1 MKALT
6 EDTIRKIFSD
16 TTFFKGQDYYENGH
30 VHGTVKLEDTL
41 FAQVMGGSPEPYE
54 VRALIKDSEINTKC
68 TCPVGNMCKHG
79 TALLLKWV
87 FEPSSFI
94 DADIFL
100 QSLDRMSKDEII
112 NMIARLIKQNP
123 SLINRFSREDGE
135 KPGINIDAISGKIAW
150 ITNGELDYSHIDD
163 AIFELDEIK
172 NIADRLKEENSFK
185 NAADIYFVLVEG
197 CVDAFD
203 EGADD
208 SGGGMGD
215 LAISCIRDFN
225 ECVEQINDPAYV
237 NRLLGKIMDLVKRE
251 DYGIEASDMLY
262 SVINDENIK
271 QVEEYFLEKLNEK
284 KTSASE
290 SSYRYNKEKSLGI
303 LTALYEKL
311 GKPDEKLR
319 LAREELVD
327 KEDYYRLAKILLEE
341 KRFEEAFDAVKK
353 GLIMPGESYNMNDIY
368 FDIARG
374 LIGVRPDLIDFNLAL
389 KVALDQ
395 LSRNFDE
402 RKYLEAKKIFEGIGK
417 SEDFRSAFYK
427 TIKNRSSAVLAL
439 LIDGEL
445 QAAID
450 TVCKEQDI
458 SQGTI
463 IAVSRAALD
472 KGMKQESA
480 MLTRTALE
488 RGRINDLLQVGELLK
503 VMIDVSEMPVLQ
515 SLCDRILKNKDREK
529 ALLLIPYFLKKSPE
543 LSVLLSK
550 NFMKDIPVEMVIKVA
565 LSVAH
570 KSPDEGAMLCRLRI
584 NDDILRSHVHY
595 DKAVQLL
602 TAVRDIYSGNEPEWQ
617 EFIRKFTAENKSKKK
632 LIEMVRKEFKVVL

>member
-6 EDTIRKIFSD
+6 EDAIKQIFGN
-16 TTFFKGQDYYENGH
+16 TTFIKGQDYYKNGH

-41 FAQVMGGSPEPYE
+41 FAQVIGSSSEPYE
-54 VRALIKDSEINTKC
+54 VRALIKDSEISSKC

-94 DADIFL
+94 DADMFL
-100 QSLDRMSKDEII
+100 QSLDGMSKAEII

-123 SLINRFSREDGE
+123 SLINQFSREDGE
-135 KPGINIDAISGKIAW
+135 KPGINTDAIAEKIGW
-150 ITNGELDYSHIDD
+150 ITHEELDYDHIDD
-163 AIFELDEIK
+163 AIYKLDEIK
-172 NIADRLKEENSFK
+172 NIADRLKEENSYK
-185 NAADIYFVLVEG
+185 DAAEMYFVLIEG

-208 SGGGMGD
+208 SNGSMGD
-215 LAISCIRDFN
+215 LAINCIKDFN
-225 ECVEQINDPAYV
+225 ECVDQMNDPAYN
-237 NRLLGKIMDLVKRE
+237 NRLLGKIMNLARIE
-251 DYGIEASDMLY
+251 DYGLETSDMLY
-262 SVINDENIK
+262 CVVNDENIK
-271 QVEEYFLEKLNEK
+271 KVEEYFLEKLNEK

-303 LTALYEKL
+303 LTGLYEKL
-311 GKPDEKLR
+311 GKPDERLR

-341 KRFEEAFDAVKK
+341 KRFEEAFDTVKK
-353 GLIMPGESYNMNDIY
+353 GLMMPGESYNMNDIY

-374 LIGVRPDLIDFNLAL
+374 LIGVRPDLIDFTLAL

-395 LSRNFDE
+395 LSRNFDD
-402 RKYLEAKKIFEGIGK
+402 RKYLEAKKIFEAIGK

-427 TIKNRSSAVLAL
+427 TSTNRSSAVLAM

-450 TVCKEQDI
+450 TVRTEPDI
-458 SQGTI
+458 SQGTVI
-463 IAVSRAALD
+463 TVSRAALD

-488 RGRINDLLQVGELLK
+488 RGRINDLLHVGELLK
-503 VMIDVSEMPVLQ
+503 VMIDVSDMPVLQ
-515 SLCDRILKNKDREK
+515 SLCDRILKNKDREN
-529 ALLLIPYFLKKSPE
+529 ALLLMPYLLKKSPE
-543 LSVLLSK
+543 LSALLAK
-550 NFMKDIPVEMVIKVA
+550 NFMNYIPVEMVIKVA
-565 LSVAH
+565 ISLAH
-570 KSPDEGAMLCRLRI
+570 KLPDEGATLCRLRI
-584 NDDILRSHVHY
+584 NQDILQSHVHY

-602 TAVRDIYSGNEPEWQ
+602 SAVREIYSGNEPKWQ
-617 EFIRKFTAENKSKKK
+617 EFIRKFAAENKSKKK